1 MNSYAIVKVNGRQ
14 LWIEENR
21 FYDLNKLALQPD
33 DTFVLNQILL
43 VKYDNNLEIG
53 KPFLKDKY
61 IIDATVLRHFSGAK
75 TRVYK
80 MRPKKKTRKTFGS
93 RENFKIC
100 KRFSWCTFT
109 FISYSKSTGNE
120 SVSLFLRWT

>member
-53 KPFLKDKY
+53 IPFLKDKY
-61 IIDATVLRHFSGAK
+61 IIDATVLI
-75 TRVYK
+75 V
-80 MRPKKKTRKTFGS
+80 
-93 RENFKIC
+93 
-100 KRFSWCTFT
+100 
-109 FISYSKSTGNE
+109 
-120 SVSLFLRWT
+120 